1 MLKSIIEASISPGDR
16 ILVRGNLNVPIENGV
31 VADTSRALGNLPT
44 LRFLKG
50 KGAKV
55 ILVGHLSVHNESLR
69 SVADVLAQHVPVSFV
84 TDPFNTEGAKALQ
97 KMENGDIVCVEN
109 LREFSEEE
117 KNDEAFAKK
126 LAGLADI
133 FVNDDFTSAHREH
146 ASVVGV
152 PKYIPSYMGMRFA
165 EEHQRLS
172 SAFDPKHPSVLI
184 VGGAKPETKLPII
197 TALAPHM
204 DSVFVFGVSGNSLLK
219 TRGFLVGKSV
229 VASSSEDELR
239 SVQEMS
245 NVYTYEDVLVVGED
259 GQQRVLKPEA
269 IGPEDT
275 IVDAGPETLARLSR
289 VVSEAA
295 FVLWNGPLG
304 LYEKGFSV
312 GTQEC
317 ARAIASSKAES
328 IVGGGDTD
336 AVLAEGHIMGTFSF
350 TSSAGGAM
358 LQFLAHKTLPGIE
371 ALKD

>member
-50 KGAKV
+50 KGVKV
-55 ILVGHLSVHNESLR
+55 ILIGHLSVHNESLR

-165 EEHQRLS
+165 EEYQRLS

>member
-50 KGAKV
+50 KGVKV
-55 ILVGHLSVHNESLR
+55 ILIGHLSVHNESLR

-84 TDPFNTEGAKALQ
+84 TDPFNTEGVKALQ

-117 KNDEAFAKK
+117 KNNEAFAKK

-165 EEHQRLS
+165 EEYQRLS